1 MLPGRGSLVHRR
13 SVTEASPG
21 GREIVERCRR
31 LRAAAA
37 GLQARPLG
45 EILDVVDRVGRMWA
59 DPADPARRA
68 ARAALAENHGVP
80 ERAIER
86 VLEAG
91 FTGAGGGPRY
101 TRDGLRS
108 WIGAELGDA
117 RVLDDW
123 VEIEGRARRA
133 FGPRLLVVLCARG
146 VPTTPVE
153 DLVAALC
160 VKAPV
165 WLKPA
170 TGADDLAQRFA
181 STIAAE
187 DARLGEGIETAGWP
201 ENAAGE
207 VFARAEVVVATGRES
222 TLGSVRATLGS
233 DARMVPHGP
242 RLSVALVLREALAER
257 DRTIGDLAADVA
269 LAGQTGCLSPVVVYV
284 EAEPAHVEAMVGPL
298 HGACGERWAGSAR
311 RESPAA
317 ERAAWGEWFALAGV
331 ERAAGTGLAFAGGPD
346 DAWSV
351 RAVARATP
359 PDPPPAPRIVTLA
372 PVEDAG
378 VVAELCSSRRGRV
391 ATVGVAGPA
400 ERRKAIAL
408 ALAEAG
414 VERVA
419 PLGTMQRP
427 PLGWRRDGRPTL
439 GDLVRWVDREEG

>member
-1 MLPGRGSLVHRR
+1 MTETSRGKRDV
-13 SVTEASPG
+13 
-21 GREIVERCRR
+21 VERCRR
-31 LRAAAA
+31 LRAAAS

-45 EILDVVDRVGRMWA
+45 EILDALDRVGRRWA

-68 ARAALAENHGVP
+68 ARASLAEHHGVP

-86 VLEAG
+86 VLDAG
-91 FTGAGGGPRY
+91 FTGDDGGPRY

-108 WIGAELGDA
+108 WIGTELGDA
-117 RVLDDW
+117 RALDEW
-123 VEIEGRARRA
+123 VTVGGRARRA

-181 STIAAE
+181 STIVAE
-187 DARLGEGIETAGWP
+187 DDRLEEAIETGGWR
-201 ENAAGE
+201 ENAAAE
-207 VFARAEVVVATGRES
+207 AFVRAEVVVATGRES
-222 TLGSVRATLGS
+222 TLGSVRAALGA

-242 RLSVALVLREALAER
+242 RLSVAIVLREAMDER
-257 DRTIGDLAADVA
+257 ERAICDLADDVA
-269 LAGQTGCLSPVVVYV
+269 LAGQTGCLSPVVAYV
-284 EAEPAHVEAMVGPL
+284 EAEPAHVESLVEPL
-298 HGACGERWAGSAR
+298 RQACGERWAGSAR
-311 RESPAA
+311 RDSPAA

-351 RAVARATP
+351 RAVTRATP
-359 PDPPPAPRIVTLA
+359 PDPPPAPRIVTLK
-372 PVEDAG
+372 PIEDAG
-378 VVAELCSSRRGRV
+378 AVAELCSSRRGRV
-391 ATVGVAGPA
+391 ATAGVAGSA
-400 ERRKAIAL
+400 ERLEAIAP

-439 GDLVRWVDREEG
+439 GDLVRWVDREER